1 MELKSVKNI
10 MLSKKKY
17 TRPEIS
23 RILLDKSINLMMQSI
38 APMPPMPMGGG
49 SKGTDTPFTSP
60 FDNKPFS

>member
-1 MELKSVKNI
+1 

-23 RILLDKSINLMMQSI
+23 RILLDKSIILMMQS

-49 SKGTDTPFTSP
+49 GKGNDTPFTSP

>member
-1 MELKSVKNI
+1 

-23 RILLDKSINLMMQSI
+23 RILLDKSINLMMQS
-38 APMPPMPMGGG
+38 APMPPMPMGSG